1 MTLEND
7 LKRALRRQA
16 PAPGF
21 AGRVM
26 QRIEADDEVPRSA
39 SGSSELLGGNPPEEP
54 RGAPRN
60 PRNSRNPR
68 NPRNSRNTSHP
79 AWWRAAAASV
89 TLAVLLGGY
98 ATHRVVEHRR
108 GERAKEQVLTAMRIA
123 GEKVRYAQQEV
134 RGIGTAE

>member
-7 LKRALRRQA
+7 LKHALRRQA

-21 AGRVM
+21 AERVM
-26 QRIEADDEVPRSA
+26 QQIE
-39 SGSSELLGGNPPEEP
+39 NQPEELRGTP
-54 RGAPRN
+54 RYPRN
-60 PRNSRNPR
+60 PV
-68 NPRNSRNTSHP
+68 
-79 AWWRAAAASV
+79 WWRAAAASV
-89 TLAVLLGGY
+89 TLAAILGGY

-134 RGIGTAE
+134 RGIGTAD

>member
-1 MTLEND
+1 MTLENN
-7 LKRALRRQA
+7 LKRVLRRRA

-26 QRIEADDEVPRSA
+26 QHIHEAER
-39 SGSSELLGGNPPEEP
+39 
-54 RGAPRN
+54 R
-60 PRNSRNPR
+60 
-68 NPRNSRNTSHP
+68 P
-79 AWWRAAAASV
+79 ARRPVWWRAAAASV
-89 TLAVLLGGY
+89 TLAAILGGY
-98 ATHRVVEHRR
+98 ATHRAVEHRR

>member
-7 LKRALRRQA
+7 LQRALRRQA

-21 AGRVM
+21 AERVM
-26 QRIEADDEVPRSA
+26 QRIESDQEVPRK
-39 SGSSELLGGNPPEEP
+39 
-54 RGAPRN
+54 N
-60 PRNSRNPR
+60 PRRPV
-68 NPRNSRNTSHP
+68 
-79 AWWRAAAASV
+79 WWRAAAASV
-89 TLAVLLGGY
+89 TLAAILGGY
-98 ATHRVVEHRR
+98 ATHRVLEYRR

>member
-7 LKRALRRQA
+7 LKRALRRQS

-26 QRIEADDEVPRSA
+26 QRIENGE
-39 SGSSELLGGNPPEEP
+39 NPPEEL
-54 RGAPRN
+54 RG
-60 PRNSRNPR
+60 NPR
-68 NPRNSRNTSHP
+68 NPRNFV
-79 AWWRAAAASV
+79 WWRAAAASV
-89 TLAVLLGGY
+89 TLAALLGGY

>member
-26 QRIEADDEVPRSA
+26 RRLHDGEVPRSS
-39 SGSSELLGGNPPEEP
+39 SGSSEFLGGNSPEAFRSPEAL
-54 RGAPRN
+54 RGTRGTPRN
-60 PRNSRNPR
+60 RRPV
-68 NPRNSRNTSHP
+68 
-79 AWWRAAAASV
+79 WWRAAAASV

-108 GERAKEQVLTAMRIA
+108 GERAKEQVLMAMRIA

>member
-1 MTLEND
+1 MTLETD

-16 PAPGF
+16 PPSGF

-26 QRIEADDEVPRSA
+26 QRIGDEVPRSD
-39 SGSSELLGGNPPEEP
+39 SGSSEFLGESSPEELRGTP
-54 RGAPRN
+54 RH
-60 PRNSRNPR
+60 PRNSRPV
-68 NPRNSRNTSHP
+68 
-79 AWWRAAAASV
+79 WWRAAAASV

-134 RGIGTAE
+134 RGIGSAE